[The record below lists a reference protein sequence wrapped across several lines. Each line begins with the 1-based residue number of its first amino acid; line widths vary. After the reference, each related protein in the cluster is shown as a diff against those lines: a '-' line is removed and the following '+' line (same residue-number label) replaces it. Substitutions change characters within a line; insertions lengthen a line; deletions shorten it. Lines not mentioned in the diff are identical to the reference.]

1 MIQWLTN
8 GFYDTLIAIIDLLP
22 EVDPLT
28 VPDGVMDGVQSIFA
42 FVGWVMPYNL
52 YSPLLL
58 FILSLT
64 AFRIVYAIYLNFK
77 KN

>member
-1 MIQWLTN
+1 MIQLLTN
-8 GFYDTLIAIIDLLP
+8 GFYDTLISIIDLLP

-28 VPDGVMDGVQSIFA
+28 VPDVVTDGIQSIFS

-52 YSPLLL
+52 YSPLLT